1 MVNKMSFR
9 VRIESLRCVCAHA
22 RVQGA
27 GREPGIWAQPHG
39 PSSSFEQEVKVWP

>member
-9 VRIESLRCVCAHA
+9 VRIEDLRCVCA

-27 GREPGIWAQPHG
+27 GGGRGIWAQPPG
-39 PSSSFEQEVKVWP
+39 PSSPFEQEVKVWP